1 MEKLVSTYETNNRKS
16 SESNKHSQCNLKI
29 GSENKLDENILDKK
43 KAIAN
48 RETNENRD
56 GNVNE
61 NRNDIGNNL
70 CCVQNVKVE
79 KSLIDDKKII
89 SDISNIENVFL
100 KNNQVEVTTP
110 NNIKFSETNVG
121 TKIESES
128 LVKNHI
134 LKRPNDVARQLNFN
148 TENKSE
154 NATTPLLDT
163 SLREDI
169 YHSSFIKREIKEE
182 SNEKEMKSNVSNHM
196 EKKNCIENKM
206 MPSPSQKSFS
216 LTHTNQSHTSTTMS
230 HTVINNQYIS
240 HNSSCLNSPNVI
252 SSTMQISSTPISLT
266 SSSSSHSATSS
277 RRSSSGSSNH
287 THHRHKS
294 TLPSSSTRQSMS
306 SSSRSRDCSRCYKRS
321 KIRRVSVGTQSI
333 KMEPAPNI
341 TRTSRINNR
350 TPVGLEHLKYGQ
362 FFEVEV
368 YPNGGASVVH
378 LYQDEIQTLSSDE
391 LEELVNEFFEICFAE
406 DEDGYAHHVMGIVHD
421 AARYLPDLL
430 EHMAE
435 NYSTL
440 TVKAGVLGRNSDIE
454 TCTMAQYYEQVML
467 FSINKSFNNDFKVL

>member
-1 MEKLVSTYETNNRKS
+1 M
-16 SESNKHSQCNLKI
+16 
-29 GSENKLDENILDKK
+29 GSENKLDGNILDKK
-43 KAIAN
+43 KAVVN
-48 RETNENRD
+48 RQTNENRD

-61 NRNDIGNNL
+61 NRNDIENNL

-100 KNNQVEVTTP
+100 KNNLVEVTTP
-110 NNIKFSETNVG
+110 INIKFSETNVG
-121 TKIESES
+121 TKIESEP
-128 LVKNHI
+128 LLKNLI
-134 LKRPNDVARQLNFN
+134 PKRPNDVARQLNFN
-148 TENKSE
+148 SEEKSE

-163 SLREDI
+163 SLREDV

-182 SNEKEMKSNVSNHM
+182 VNEKEMKANESNHM
-196 EKKNCIENKM
+196 EKNLTENKI

-216 LTHTNQSHTSTTMS
+216 LNHTNQSHTLTTTT

-240 HNSSCLNSPNVI
+240 HNSSCLNSANVT
-252 SSTMQISSTPISLT
+252 SSTMQISSAPISLT

-294 TLPSSSTRQSMS
+294 SLPSSSTKHSMS

-321 KIRRVSVGTQSI
+321 KIRHVSVGTQSI
-333 KMEPAPNI
+333 KMEAAPNI
-341 TRTSRINNR
+341 TRTSRNNNR

-378 LYQDEIQTLSSDE
+378 LYQDEIETLSSDE

-454 TCTMAQYYEQVML
+454 TCTMAQYYEQVMF
-467 FSINKSFNNDFKVL
+467 FSINKSFNNNAKVL